1 MYYKVIQDGM
11 ILDAWQSPQF
21 VKYKKRFNSFELLP
35 QNAAEEAEGGTPEAA
50 DAVILPSGSDIWMLS
65 KSEYTID
72 GKEVIELKEITE
84 EEYIALVAQLEEEG
98 GGIAEPEPEV
108 PEEEIPEEGEETEE
122 DMETEETPPA
132 EEMQPEETVMT
143 RAEMSKAI
151 RELQSQ
157 NAALVEQNTM
167 LEECLMEMSVLVYA

>member
-21 VKYKKRFNSFELLP
+21 VKYKKRFNSFELLKP
-35 QNAAEEAEGGTPEAA
+35 KEIEVAVDGIPEAA

-98 GGIAEPEPEV
+98 GGIVEPEPEV
-108 PEEEIPEEGEETEE
+108 PEEVIPEEGEGTEE
-122 DMETEETPPA
+122 DTTPEEVIP
-132 EEMQPEETVMT
+132 EEPVQEETVMT

-151 RELQSQ
+151 RQLQEQ
-157 NAALVEQNTM
+157 NAALAEQNTM
-167 LEECLMEMSVLVYA
+167 LEECLIEMSVLVYA

>member
-21 VKYKKRFNSFELLP
+21 VKYKKRFNSFELLKP
-35 QNAAEEAEGGTPEAA
+35 KEIEVAVDGIPEAA

-65 KSEYTID
+65 KSKYTID

-84 EEYIALVAQLEEEG
+84 EEYNALVAQLEEEG
-98 GGIAEPEPEV
+98 GGIVEPEPEV
-108 PEEEIPEEGEETEE
+108 PEEVIPEEGEGTEE
-122 DMETEETPPA
+122 DTTPEEVTP
-132 EEMQPEETVMT
+132 EEPVQEETVMT

-151 RELQSQ
+151 RQLQEQ

-167 LEECLMEMSVLVYA
+167 LEECLIEMSVLVYA

>member
-21 VKYKKRFNSFELLP
+21 VKYKKRFNSFELLKP
-35 QNAAEEAEGGTPEAA
+35 KEIEVAVDGIPEAA

-84 EEYIALVAQLEEEG
+84 EEYNALVAQLEEEG
-98 GGIAEPEPEV
+98 GGIVEPEPEV
-108 PEEEIPEEGEETEE
+108 PEEVTPEEGEGTEE
-122 DMETEETPPA
+122 DTTPEEVAP
-132 EEMQPEETVMT
+132 EEPVQEETVMT

-151 RELQSQ
+151 RQLQEQ

-167 LEECLMEMSVLVYA
+167 LEECLIEMSVLVYA

>member
-35 QNAAEEAEGGTPEAA
+35 QNAAEEAEAA

-98 GGIAEPEPEV
+98 GGIVEPEPEV

-122 DMETEETPPA
+122 DTETEETPPA
-132 EEMQPEETVMT
+132 EEVQPEETVMT

-167 LEECLMEMSVLVYA
+167 LEECLIEMSVLVYA

>member
-21 VKYKKRFNSFELLP
+21 VKYKKRFNSFELLKP
-35 QNAAEEAEGGTPEAA
+35 KEIEAAVDGIPEAA

-84 EEYIALVAQLEEEG
+84 EEYNALVAQLEEEG
-98 GGIAEPEPEV
+98 GGIVEPEPEV
-108 PEEEIPEEGEETEE
+108 PEEVTPEE
-122 DMETEETPPA
+122 PV
-132 EEMQPEETVMT
+132 QEETVMT

-151 RELQSQ
+151 RQLQEQ
-157 NAALVEQNTM
+157 NAALAEQNTM
-167 LEECLMEMSVLVYA
+167 LEECLIEMSVLVYA

>member
-21 VKYKKRFNSFELLP
+21 VKYKKRFNSFELLKTKEIE
-35 QNAAEEAEGGTPEAA
+35 AAVDGIPEAA

-98 GGIAEPEPEV
+98 GGIVEPEPEV
-108 PEEEIPEEGEETEE
+108 PEEEVPEEGETTEE
-122 DMETEETPPA
+122 DTTVEEETP
-132 EEMQPEETVMT
+132 EEPVQEETVMT

-151 RELQSQ
+151 RQLQEQ
-157 NAALVEQNTM
+157 NAALAEQNTM
-167 LEECLMEMSVLVYA
+167 LEECLIEMSVLVYA

>member
-21 VKYKKRFNSFELLP
+21 VKYKKRFNSFELLK
-35 QNAAEEAEGGTPEAA
+35 AKEIEVAVDGIPEAA
-50 DAVILPSGSDIWMLS
+50 DGVILPSGSNIWMLS

-98 GGIAEPEPEV
+98 GGIVEPEPEV
-108 PEEEIPEEGEETEE
+108 PEEVIPEEGEGTEE
-122 DMETEETPPA
+122 DTAPEEVAP
-132 EEMQPEETVMT
+132 EEPVQEETVMT

-151 RELQSQ
+151 RQLQEQ

-167 LEECLMEMSVLVYA
+167 LEECLIEMSVLVYA

>member
-35 QNAAEEAEGGTPEAA
+35 QNAAEEAEGGIPEAA

-108 PEEEIPEEGEETEE
+108 PEEVMPEEGEGTEE
-122 DMETEETPPA
+122 DTTPEEVTP
-132 EEMQPEETVMT
+132 EEPVQEETVMT

-151 RELQSQ
+151 RQLQEQ
-157 NAALVEQNTM
+157 NAALAEQNTM
-167 LEECLMEMSVLVYA
+167 LEECLIEMSVLVYA

>member
-21 VKYKKRFNSFELLP
+21 VKYKKRFNSFELLKP
-35 QNAAEEAEGGTPEAA
+35 KEIEAAVDGIPEAA

-84 EEYIALVAQLEEEG
+84 EEYITLVAQLEEEG
-98 GGIAEPEPEV
+98 GGIVEPEPEV
-108 PEEEIPEEGEETEE
+108 PEEEVPEEGEGTEE
-122 DMETEETPPA
+122 DTTVEEETPDEPV
-132 EEMQPEETVMT
+132 QEETVMT

-151 RELQSQ
+151 RQLQEQ

-167 LEECLMEMSVLVYA
+167 LEECLIEMSVLVYA

>member
-21 VKYKKRFNSFELLP
+21 VKYKKRFNSFELLK
-35 QNAAEEAEGGTPEAA
+35 AKEIEVAVDGIPEAA
-50 DAVILPSGSDIWMLS
+50 DGVILPSGSNIWMLS

-84 EEYIALVAQLEEEG
+84 EEYITLVAKLEEEG
-98 GGIAEPEPEV
+98 GGIVEPEPEV
-108 PEEEIPEEGEETEE
+108 PEEVTPEEREGTEE
-122 DMETEETPPA
+122 DTTPEEVAP
-132 EEMQPEETVMT
+132 EEPVQEETVMT

-151 RELQSQ
+151 RQLQEQ

-167 LEECLMEMSVLVYA
+167 LEECLIEMSVLVYA

>member
-21 VKYKKRFNSFELLP
+21 VKYKKRFNSFELLKLK
-35 QNAAEEAEGGTPEAA
+35 EVEAVVDGIPEAA

-98 GGIAEPEPEV
+98 GGIVEPEPEV
-108 PEEEIPEEGEETEE
+108 PEEEVPEEEEGTEE
-122 DMETEETPPA
+122 DTTTEEEVP
-132 EEMQPEETVMT
+132 EEPVQEETVMT

-151 RELQSQ
+151 RQLQEQ
-157 NAALVEQNTM
+157 NAALAEQNTM
-167 LEECLMEMSVLVYA
+167 LEECLIEMSVLVYA

>member
-11 ILDAWQSPQF
+11 LLDVWESPQF
-21 VKYKKRFNSFELLP
+21 VRYIKRFNSFVLCKP
-35 QNAAEEAEGGTPEAA
+35 KEEEGIPKTA
-50 DAVILPSGSDIWMLS
+50 DGVILPSGSDIWMLS

-84 EEYIALVAQLEEEG
+84 EEYTELIAKLEEEG

-108 PEEEIPEEGEETEE
+108 PEEEIPEEGEGTEE
-122 DMETEETPPA
+122 DTEVKDTPPY

-167 LEECLMEMSVLVYA
+167 LEECLIEMSVLVYA

>member
-21 VKYKKRFNSFELLP
+21 VKYKKRFNSFELLKP
-35 QNAAEEAEGGTPEAA
+35 KEVEAVVDGIPEAA

-98 GGIAEPEPEV
+98 GGIVEPEPEV
-108 PEEEIPEEGEETEE
+108 PEEEVPEEEEGTEE
-122 DMETEETPPA
+122 DTTTEEEVP
-132 EEMQPEETVMT
+132 EEPVQEETVMT

-151 RELQSQ
+151 RQLQEQ
-157 NAALVEQNTM
+157 NAALAEQNTM
-167 LEECLMEMSVLVYA
+167 LEECLIEMSVLVYA

>member
-21 VKYKKRFNSFELLP
+21 VKYKKRFNSFELLKP
-35 QNAAEEAEGGTPEAA
+35 KEIEVAVDGIPEAA

-84 EEYIALVAQLEEEG
+84 EEYNALVAQLEEEG
-98 GGIAEPEPEV
+98 GGIVEPEPEV
-108 PEEEIPEEGEETEE
+108 PEEVIPEEGEGTEE
-122 DMETEETPPA
+122 DTTPEEVTP
-132 EEMQPEETVMT
+132 EEPVQEETVMT

-151 RELQSQ
+151 RQLQEQ

-167 LEECLMEMSVLVYA
+167 LEECLIEMSVLVYA